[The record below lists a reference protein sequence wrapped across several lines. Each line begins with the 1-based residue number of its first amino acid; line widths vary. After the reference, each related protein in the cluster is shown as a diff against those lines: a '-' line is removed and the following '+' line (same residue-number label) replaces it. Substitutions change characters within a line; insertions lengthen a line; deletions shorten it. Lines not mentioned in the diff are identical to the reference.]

1 MHKVL
6 ETGKVRLKCSPPHP
20 TLSQNRVQAFVFL
33 FPFEVAC
40 HCSAGSKGL
49 TWGLTDR
56 SRQVATGFSEEG
68 MIAPTANHKEA
79 TG

>member
-1 MHKVL
+1 MG
-6 ETGKVRLKCSPPHP
+6 TVRLKCPPPSHDV
-20 TLSQNRVQAFVFL
+20 SEQSARAIVFL
-33 FPFEVAC
+33 FPFDVAC
-40 HCSAGSKGL
+40 HCSAGSQGF

-68 MIAPTANHKEA
+68 MRAPKTNYEEA